1 MSDLDNRQSLLREPA
16 EYPEDEWLALS
27 GIQHYAFCKRQ
38 WALIHIEQ
46 LWSDNVRT
54 TAGSLEHERADDYL
68 ASETR
73 GDLLILRGLRVNS
86 ARLGITGICD
96 VVEFHASSSG
106 FILKGRDGTWDPY
119 PVEYKH
125 GASKTT
131 DVDRL
136 QLCAEAMCLE
146 EMLGCDIEQGALFYH
161 RTRRREVVRFDDVLR
176 TQVQTLF
183 AQMHELYARGYTPKA
198 KKKRAC
204 NACSLKDLCLPELEK
219 KQSARLYIQ
228 QCVNAES
235 MN

>member
-1 MSDLDNRQSLLREPA
+1 MSDLDNRQLLLREPSD
-16 EYPEDEWLALS
+16 YPEDDWLALS

-54 TAGSLEHERADDYL
+54 TAGTLEHERADDYL

-96 VVEFHASSSG
+96 VVEFHASPSG
-106 FILKGRDGTWDPY
+106 VILQGRDGTWNPH

-125 GASKTT
+125 GLSKTA

-146 EMLGCDIEQGALFYH
+146 DMLACDIQEGGVVLSSHETKRGGAI
-161 RTRRREVVRFDDVLR
+161 R
-176 TQVQTLF
+176 
-183 AQMHELYARGYTPKA
+183 
-198 KKKRAC
+198 
-204 NACSLKDLCLPELEK
+204 
-219 KQSARLYIQ
+219 
-228 QCVNAES
+228 
-235 MN
+235 